1 MVSVDEHT
9 QVAMEVVAQSLKISE
24 QTLLRLL
31 EALSKLLE
39 DKEQQPKDFIFDDK
53 TKVGK
58 QKISDLI
65 NKHEKNGGVIAL
77 DENLTKQQ
85 LNDYQ
90 KELKKLGVDFS
101 VVRNGKEDYSF
112 FFSAAQANVI
122 EKALKNI
129 VERKSAVLE
138 KEEVKTAEKDLKE
151 VRQDLTPDQA
161 EKVKAIYDE
170 ITTAENKEPKE
181 NHINYDRLSKQE
193 KLLYAKLE
201 ELDEVKRGLYSQE
214 VDRVEKLFTNR
225 YKQDVDVNKKNKLTE
240 KDNKAIEETEI
251 PSQKPLEKMRS
262 IVSELDEKEQTL
274 LGQKVG
280 LVAGEVSESEY
291 KEMQKNFSPE
301 QIEKIE
307 NIFDDLLKE
316 VKNESIKEN
325 TEEKEI
331 LPEKPL
337 EKVKEIV
344 SEEREKKPLEKVRSI
359 ASNLDEREQNLL
371 EQKVEL
377 VAGKVGENEY
387 KEMQKNFSPEQIE
400 KIEKIVSENV
410 SSDIKAGAIV
420 DGKINAN
427 VFSDLLKKV
436 EKESIKENINEKTE
450 VKTDP
455 KDMKEQVKNM
465 LNSLDN
471 DEQKLM
477 VQYTK
482 VLSEGLDNHFAD
494 RSSYKQSDKYDEM
507 KKNFTPEQI
516 EKVTAVV
523 NQNVSSVSYSS
534 ENKGGKIHV
543 DNFQSILTDI
553 KKERAKENG
562 KDNSKQKKVEFS
574 LNGVKELDEKIKKE
588 QKDISK
594 EKHQK
599 QSISR

>member
-39 DKEQQPKDFIFDDK
+39 GKEQQPKDFIFDDK

-240 KDNKAIEETEI
+240 KDNMAIEETEI

-325 TEEKEI
+325 IEEKEI

-371 EQKVEL
+371 EQKVGL

-494 RSSYKQSDKYDEM
+494 RSSYKQSDKYDDM

>member
-39 DKEQQPKDFIFDDK
+39 GKAQETKDFIFDDK

-65 NKHEKNGGVIAL
+65 KKHEKSGGVVAL

-138 KEEVKTAEKDLKE
+138 KEEVKTAEKDLNE

-170 ITTAENKEPKE
+170 ITTTEKKEPKE
-181 NHINYDRLSKQE
+181 NNINYDRLSKQE

-214 VDRVEKLFTNR
+214 VNRVEKLFENR
-225 YKQDVDVNKKNKLTE
+225 YKQDIDVNKEDKLTE
-240 KDNKAIEETEI
+240 KGILPE
-251 PSQKPLEKMRS
+251 KPLEKVRTR
-262 IVSELDEKEQTL
+262 VAELDEKEQNL

-291 KEMQKNFSPE
+291 NEMKKDFSSE

-316 VKNESIKEN
+316 VINESIKEN
-325 TEEKEI
+325 TEEKETF
-331 LPEKPL
+331 PEKPL

-344 SEEREKKPLEKVRSI
+344 SEEIEKKPLEKVKEI
-359 ASNLDEREQNLL
+359 ASNLDEKEQNLL
-371 EQKVEL
+371 EQKVGL
-377 VAGKVGENEY
+377 VAGKIGENEY
-387 KEMQKNFSPEQIE
+387 NEMKKDFSPEQIE
-400 KIEKIVSENV
+400 KIEKIASENID
-410 SSDIKAGAIV
+410 SDIKPGAIV

-427 VFSDLLKKV
+427 VFADLLKKV
-436 EKESIKENINEKTE
+436 KNESIKEKTE
-450 VKTDP
+450 VITNAKAE
-455 KDMKEQVKNM
+455 KDQVKNM

-471 DEQKLM
+471 NEQELM
-477 VQYTK
+477 AQYTK
-482 VLSEGLDNHFAD
+482 VMSEGLNNQITDKN
-494 RSSYKQSDKYDEM
+494 SDKESNKFKEM
-507 KKNFTPEQI
+507 LKNFTPEQI

-523 NQNVSSVSYSS
+523 NQNVSSVSYSNEK
-534 ENKGGKIHV
+534 ENGKIHV

-562 KDNSKQKKVEFS
+562 KDTSKQKKVEFS
-574 LNGVKELDEKIKKE
+574 MEGVKDLDVKIKKE
-588 QKDISK
+588 EKDISK
-594 EKHQK
+594 DKNKK

>member
-1 MVSVDEHT
+1 MVAVDEHT

-39 DKEQQPKDFIFDDK
+39 GKEQEPKDFIFDDK

-58 QKISDLI
+58 QKISDLMK
-65 NKHEKNGGVIAL
+65 KHEKTGGIVAL

-151 VRQDLTPDQA
+151 VRQELTPDQA

-170 ITTAENKEPKE
+170 ITTAEKKEPKE
-181 NHINYDRLSKQE
+181 NNMNYDRLSKQE

-214 VDRVEKLFTNR
+214 VNRVEKLFENR
-225 YKQDVDVNKKNKLTE
+225 HKQDVDVNKEDKLTE
-240 KDNKAIEETEI
+240 KEI
-251 PSQKPLEKMRS
+251 LPEKPLEKVRTK
-262 IVSELDEKEQTL
+262 VADLDEKEQNL

-280 LVAGEVSESEY
+280 LVAGEISESEY
-291 KEMQKNFSPE
+291 NELKKDFSPE

-316 VKNESIKEN
+316 VKNESIKDN
-325 TEEKEI
+325 TVEKEA

-344 SEEREKKPLEKVRSI
+344 SEEIQKKPLEKVKEI
-359 ASNLDEREQNLL
+359 ASNLDEKEQNLL
-371 EQKVEL
+371 EQKAGL
-377 VAGKVGENEY
+377 VAGKIGENEY
-387 KEMQKNFSPEQIE
+387 KEMKKDFSPEQIE
-400 KIEKIVSENV
+400 KIEKLVSENIA
-410 SSDIKAGAIV
+410 SGIKPGAIV

-427 VFSDLLKKV
+427 VFADLLKKV
-436 EKESIKENINEKTE
+436 KNESIKEKTE
-450 VKTDP
+450 VKTNA
-455 KDMKEQVKNM
+455 KDDKDQVKNM
-465 LNSLDN
+465 LNSLSN

-482 VLSEGLDNHFAD
+482 VMSEGLKNQIAD
-494 RSSYKQSDKYDEM
+494 KSSDKESNKFNEM
-507 KKNFTPEQI
+507 VKNFTPEQI
-516 EKVTAVV
+516 EKVSAVV
-523 NQNVSSVSYSS
+523 NQNVTTASYSTEK
-534 ENKGGKIHV
+534 ENGKIHV
-543 DNFQSILTDI
+543 DNFQSILTDV
-553 KKERAKENG
+553 KKEIAKENG
-562 KDNSKQKKVEFS
+562 KEKAKEKEKDTPKQKKVEYS
-574 LNGVKELDEKIKKE
+574 MEGVKNLDVKIKNEEKE
-588 QKDISK
+588 VSKDK
-594 EKHQK
+594 NKK

>member
-39 DKEQQPKDFIFDDK
+39 GKEQQPKDFIFDDK

-58 QKISDLI
+58 QKISDLMK
-65 NKHEKNGGVIAL
+65 KHEKNGGIVAL

-151 VRQDLTPDQA
+151 VRQELTPDQA

-170 ITTAENKEPKE
+170 ITTAKKKEPKE
-181 NHINYDRLSKQE
+181 NNINYDRLSKQE
-193 KLLYAKLE
+193 KLLYEKLE

-214 VDRVEKLFTNR
+214 VNRVEKLFENR
-225 YKQDVDVNKKNKLTE
+225 YKQDIDVNKKNTIE
-240 KDNKAIEETEI
+240 KETLPE
-251 PSQKPLEKMRS
+251 KPLEKVRTK
-262 IVSELDEKEQTL
+262 VAELDEKEQNL

-280 LVAGEVSESEY
+280 VVAGEVNESEY
-291 KEMQKNFSPE
+291 NELKKDFSPE

-316 VKNESIKEN
+316 VKNEFIKEN
-325 TEEKEI
+325 TVEKET
-331 LPEKPL
+331 LHEKPL
-337 EKVKEIV
+337 EKVKKIV
-344 SEEREKKPLEKVRSI
+344 SEEIEKKPLDKVKEI
-359 ASNLDEREQNLL
+359 ASNLDEKEHNLL
-371 EQKVEL
+371 VQKSRL
-377 VAGKVGENEY
+377 VAGKISENKYNEI
-387 KEMQKNFSPEQIE
+387 KKDLSPEQIE
-400 KIEKIVSENV
+400 KIEKIASENIA
-410 SSDIKAGAIV
+410 SEIKPGAIV
-420 DGKINAN
+420 DGKINAT
-427 VFSDLLKKV
+427 VFADLLKKV
-436 EKESIKENINEKTE
+436 ENESIKGKTK
-450 VKTDP
+450 VITNA
-455 KDMKEQVKNM
+455 KDEKEQVKNM
-465 LNSLDN
+465 LNSLSN

-477 VQYTK
+477 LQYTK
-482 VLSEGLDNHFAD
+482 VMSEGLSNHYAEK
-494 RSSYKQSDKYDEM
+494 SSYKESDKFDEM
-507 KKNFTPEQI
+507 LKDFTPEQI
-516 EKVTAVV
+516 EKITAVV
-523 NQNVSSVSYSS
+523 NQNIYADINST
-534 ENKGGKIHV
+534 EKQNGKIHAN
-543 DNFQSILTDI
+543 NFQSILTDV
-553 KKERAKENG
+553 KKEMAKETN
-562 KDNSKQKKVEFS
+562 KDASKQKKVEFS
-574 LNGVKELDEKIKKE
+574 MNGIKEIDAKIKKE
-588 QKDISK
+588 EK
-594 EKHQK
+594 EVSQDKNKK

>member
-39 DKEQQPKDFIFDDK
+39 GKEQQPKDFIFDDK

-58 QKISDLI
+58 QKISDLMK
-65 NKHEKNGGVIAL
+65 KHEKNGGIVAL

-151 VRQDLTPDQA
+151 VRQELTPDQA

-170 ITTAENKEPKE
+170 ITTAKKKEPKE
-181 NHINYDRLSKQE
+181 NNINYDRLSKQE
-193 KLLYAKLE
+193 KLLYEKLE

-214 VDRVEKLFTNR
+214 VNRVEKLFENR
-225 YKQDVDVNKKNKLTE
+225 YKQDIDVNKKNTIE
-240 KDNKAIEETEI
+240 KETLPE
-251 PSQKPLEKMRS
+251 KPLEKVRTK
-262 IVSELDEKEQTL
+262 VAELDEKEQNL

-280 LVAGEVSESEY
+280 VVAGEVNESEY
-291 KEMQKNFSPE
+291 NELKKDFSPE

-316 VKNESIKEN
+316 VKNEFIKEN
-325 TEEKEI
+325 TVEKET
-331 LPEKPL
+331 LHEKPL
-337 EKVKEIV
+337 EKVKKIV
-344 SEEREKKPLEKVRSI
+344 SEEIEKKPLDKVKEI
-359 ASNLDEREQNLL
+359 ASNLDEKEHNLL
-371 EQKVEL
+371 VQKSRL
-377 VAGKVGENEY
+377 VAGKISENKYNEI
-387 KEMQKNFSPEQIE
+387 KKNLSPEQIE
-400 KIEKIVSENV
+400 KIEKIASENIA
-410 SSDIKAGAIV
+410 SEIKPGAIV
-420 DGKINAN
+420 DGKINAT
-427 VFSDLLKKV
+427 VFADLLKKV
-436 EKESIKENINEKTE
+436 ENESIKGKTK
-450 VKTDP
+450 VITNA
-455 KDMKEQVKNM
+455 KDEKEQVKNM
-465 LNSLDN
+465 LNSLSN

-477 VQYTK
+477 LQYTK
-482 VLSEGLDNHFAD
+482 VMSEGLSNHYAEK
-494 RSSYKQSDKYDEM
+494 SSYKESDKFDEM
-507 KKNFTPEQI
+507 LKDFTPEQI
-516 EKVTAVV
+516 EKITAVV
-523 NQNVSSVSYSS
+523 NQNIYADINST
-534 ENKGGKIHV
+534 EKQNGKIHAN
-543 DNFQSILTDI
+543 NFQSILTDV
-553 KKERAKENG
+553 KKEMAKETN
-562 KDNSKQKKVEFS
+562 KDASKQKKVEFS
-574 LNGVKELDEKIKKE
+574 MNGIKEIDAKIKKE
-588 QKDISK
+588 EK
-594 EKHQK
+594 EVSQDKNKK